1 MEFWLTVSK
10 LIVFLYIVFSYIHL
24 NVTNLPWIILTL
36 LLYLSVNVLISIL
49 KKDTYKNIL
58 TCVSIGVVMLFT
70 WKIHPFFIL
79 FLPLNLY
86 EITNYY
92 IKKKWLI
99 FFIMILPIIFI
110 GEGIQ
115 MTYGLISAFC
125 FFSLTIAHRYIAR
138 LLKLEMQNDKMRKD
152 IQRLTKSLN
161 ENKDYIRQS
170 EYTFKLEERNRLS
183 QEIHDKIGHS
193 MTGALIQMEAAK
205 RLMEI
210 DKVKSAELLQNAI
223 HISKDGIESIRITL
237 KNMKP
242 PTEQMGIHRM
252 KLFIE
257 EFAGKHDMN
266 IPFVYKG
273 NLDMI
278 SPIQWKIIGE
288 NVTEALTNAMKYA
301 DATVISIDI
310 HVLNKMVKVQVKDNG
325 KGAALVKKGLGI
337 MGMEERTAS
346 VNGKIIVDGTSGF
359 SVTMLLPIQED
370 ETRMNHLI

>member
-1 MEFWLTVSK
+1 MEFWLIVSK
-10 LIVFLYIVFSYIHL
+10 LIVFIYIVFSYIYL
-24 NVTNLPWIILTL
+24 NVANLPWIIFTL
-36 LLYLSVNVLISIL
+36 LLYLSVNILISIF

-58 TCVSIGVVMLFT
+58 TSVSIGVVMLFT
-70 WKIHPFFIL
+70 WKIHPLFIL

-86 EITNYY
+86 ELVFRY
-92 IKKKWLI
+92 IEKKWQL
-99 FFIMILPIIFI
+99 FIVMMIPIIFTDESI
-110 GEGIQ
+110 R
-115 MTYGLISAFC
+115 MTYGLIVAFS
-125 FFSLTIAHRYIAR
+125 FIVLTMAERYISR
-138 LLKLEMQNDKMRKD
+138 VLKLESQNDKMRKD
-152 IQRLTKSLN
+152 MQRLTKSLQ
-161 ENKDYIRQS
+161 ENKEYIKQS

-210 DKVKSAELLQNAI
+210 DKEKSAELLQNAI

-242 PTEQMGIHRM
+242 PTEQIGIHRM

-257 EFAGKHDMN
+257 EFAGKHDVN

-325 KGAALVKKGLGI
+325 KGAALVKNGLGI

-359 SVTMLLPIQED
+359 SVTMLLPI
-370 ETRMNHLI
+370 

>member
-1 MEFWLTVSK
+1 M
-10 LIVFLYIVFSYIHL
+10 
-24 NVTNLPWIILTL
+24 
-36 LLYLSVNVLISIL
+36 
-49 KKDTYKNIL
+49 
-58 TCVSIGVVMLFT
+58 M
-70 WKIHPFFIL
+70 
-79 FLPLNLY
+79 
-86 EITNYY
+86 
-92 IKKKWLI
+92 
-99 FFIMILPIIFI
+99 LPITIADESI
-110 GEGIQ
+110 R
-115 MTYGLISAFC
+115 MTYGLIVAFS
-125 FFSLTIAHRYIAR
+125 FLVLTIADRYISR
-138 LLKLEMQNDKMRKD
+138 VVKLESQNDKMRKD
-152 IQRLTKSLN
+152 MQRLTKSLH
-161 ENKDYIRQS
+161 ENKEYIRQS

-210 DKVKSAELLQNAI
+210 DKEKSAELLQNAI

-242 PTEQMGIHRM
+242 PTEQIGIHRM

-257 EFAGKHDMN
+257 EFAGKNDVN

-325 KGAALVKKGLGI
+325 KGVALVKKVSVLWGWRS
-337 MGMEERTAS
+337 ERR
-346 VNGKIIVDGTSGF
+346 
-359 SVTMLLPIQED
+359 L
-370 ETRMNHLI
+370 